1 VRRECLAG
9 LTADIPLEDEAVS
22 SGGFRDSIGSM
33 TEPNRHNTQTR
44 RELLCRTAA
53 GAAVWAAGV
62 AWPGLASASD
72 NPEASA
78 NAETGEEQLYS
89 GTLRIWCDGLL
100 ERQITEMREPAFYG
114 GLLCPACAF
123 IHGRCGDAVYPLLRM
138 AHTTGEAKYVRAAML
153 VHEWSQAQVSRADGS
168 WVNDVTLST
177 WQGITVFHTIAL
189 AEALE
194 HHGEVLDAATRAK
207 WKDRLAAAAKFLDGF
222 ITIETGNVNYPV
234 TATLAFQLSGRVLA
248 DAHYFDRA
256 HTLAQ
261 EVMGQFT
268 PNGFL
273 FGEGHPLKGISAKG
287 CRPVDLG
294 YNVEESLPSL
304 ALYSLLADDKPVQ
317 EQVVAAMKTHME
329 FMLPDGAWDNSWGS
343 RNYKWSWWGSRT
355 SDGCEPGFVL
365 MAKFDPRFREAA
377 RRNLELMAACT
388 HNGLLYGGPDFFA
401 HGDLPCIHHTFTH
414 AKALAAVL
422 DRGNFGVETDTR
434 PKLPRDE
441 AYGLKNFPPIGTKL
455 AAVGPWRATV
465 TEYDWE
471 YTEHVQPGA
480 GNLGGGHVSGGALSL
495 LYHETLGPICTA
507 SMTEY
512 QMVEIANQQQFR
524 EGPHMDLTPRMEYAT
539 SGERFTNL
547 NDFKA
552 VLTASQQGEQVVF
565 NAEGQLMTPSRKP
578 LSEAM
583 TPSAGSAGYRMEYR
597 IGESTAEIAA
607 SFIGFT
613 NNGTPRLI
621 VPVIARAGEH
631 AETVDAKTVRVVKS
645 KGALIVTTDAADGF
659 DSAAIKE
666 KTFNL
671 VPGFEAVPL
680 TVAVPPGKMV
690 RVQLRAE
697 LSQPVKERGLP
708 GARAARQTA

>member
-1 VRRECLAG
+1 M
-9 LTADIPLEDEAVS
+9 DEKRPVNS
-22 SGGFRDSIGSM
+22 L
-33 TEPNRHNTQTR
+33 TR
-44 RELLCRTAA
+44 RVLLGRWVA
-53 GAAVWAAGV
+53 GAAAYAVGIARPNLAFGV
-62 AWPGLASASD
+62 DQPANSASGKSE
-72 NPEASA
+72 EA
-78 NAETGEEQLYS
+78 QLYAN
-89 GTLRIWCDGLL
+89 TLKTWCDGLL
-100 ERQITEMREPAFYG
+100 ARQVTEMRDPAFYG

-138 AHTTGEAKYVRAAML
+138 AHSTGEAKYVRAAML
-153 VHEWSQAQVSRADGS
+153 VHEWSQVQVSRTDGS

-194 HHGEVLDAATRAK
+194 HHGEVLDVATRAK
-207 WKDRLAAAAKFLDGF
+207 WKDRLAAAVKFLDGF

-234 TATLAFQLSGRVLA
+234 TATLAFQLCGRVLG

-256 HTLAQ
+256 RGLAH

-268 PNGFL
+268 PDGFL
-273 FGEGHPLKGISAKG
+273 AGEGHPLKGVSAKG

-355 SDGCEPGFVL
+355 SDGCEPFVL
-365 MAKFDPRFREAA
+365 MARFDPRLREVA

-388 HNGLLYGGPDFFA
+388 HNGLLYGGPDYEA

-414 AKALAAVL
+414 AKALATVL
-422 DRGNFGVETDTR
+422 DRGDLNAETSR
-434 PKLPRDE
+434 AKLPRDE
-441 AYGLKNFPPIGTKL
+441 AYGLKSFPTIGTKL
-455 AAVGPWRATV
+455 AAIGPWRATV

-471 YTEHVQPGA
+471 YSEHVQPGA

-495 LYHETLGPICTA
+495 LFHETLGPVCTA

-512 QMVEIANQQQFR
+512 LMVEIANQQQFR
-524 EGPHMDLTPRMEYAT
+524 EGPHMDLTPRVEYVN
-539 SGERFTNL
+539 GERYTNL
-547 NDFKA
+547 NDFRA
-552 VLTASQQGEQVVF
+552 VLVASEPSGAIVF
-565 NAEGQLMTPSRKP
+565 NAEGQMMTASRR
-578 LSEAM
+578 
-583 TPSAGSAGYRMEYR
+583 TIAGGGIRYHLVYKLTETSV
-597 IGESTAEIAA
+597 EIAA
-607 SFIGFT
+607 SA
-613 NNGTPRLI
+613 NGAAGAAPIRLI

-631 AETVDAKTVRVVKS
+631 AEVVNSQAARIAKPKGTLVVN
-645 KGALIVTTDAADGF
+645 TDAAGGF
-659 DSAAIKE
+659 DAAAMKE

-671 VPGFEAVPL
+671 VPGFEAVAL
-680 TVAVPPGKMV
+680 IVAMEPGKEV
-690 RVQLRAE
+690 RIELRAE
-697 LSQPVKERGLP
+697 TSHPVKERGLP
-708 GARAARQTA
+708 NSRPAEQLT